1 MIKWNCFFGK
11 NVQKFCVSFIEQ
23 NIEELKEQKVDKVA
37 SDIDEDVSED
47 VLVTN
52 EEKEE
57 KQEKEEEMETCA
69 TNRSFNKRRDCRHIR
84 LLKRSLTCKICKLVR
99 NILVYSGECK
109 SD

>member
-1 MIKWNCFFGK
+1 M
-11 NVQKFCVSFIEQ
+11 
-23 NIEELKEQKVDKVA
+23 KVDKDA
-37 SDIDEDVSED
+37 TDCSGDERKDVVVRND
-47 VLVTN
+47 
-52 EEKEE
+52 EKEE